1 MCRACKA
8 KDQTI
13 TVLAD
18 QVDYLRGQLA
28 AAMGQTPLTG
38 NVIPEPPLEQLKE
51 MPDLQF
57 KQVEVENEDEYDIR
71 WAQANG
77 LISDDDAKRALE
89 QIRSN

>member
-18 QVDYLRGQLA
+18 QVDFLRAQLA

-38 NVIPEPPLEQLKE
+38 NVIPDPPLEQLKE
-51 MPDLQF
+51 MPTF
-57 KQVEVENEDEYDIR
+57 KEVEVENEDEYDIK
-71 WAQANG
+71 WALAND
-77 LISDDDAKRALE
+77 LISKEDAERALA

>member
-18 QVDYLRGQLA
+18 QVDFLRAQLA

-38 NVIPEPPLEQLKE
+38 NVSPPEPPLEQLKE
-51 MPDLQF
+51 MPEF

-77 LISDDDAKRALE
+77 LISDADADRALA
-89 QIRSN
+89 QIRAN